1 MDLFRERLACAIKQS
16 GLSQRKIS
24 ASIGKSPGYLTNVL
38 NGNSTPSI
46 EVIST
51 LCHLLKVSP
60 NYLCGYDH
68 GLFLKTS
75 EKAFEEPAERIIG
88 ELMQVVAARL
98 ESNEPTFEDILF
110 WLESKQGVIG
120 NMPSFDKYIVLHDIP
135 KSRDQTINAVK
146 IGENSLTAKMFQTT
160 SPDNFY
166 KWMKS
171 LPEKVN
177 QQLKISY
184 KNVAETDPKLSL
196 EKLTFRS
203 EQNAELVTVK
213 YIRLLYPVTDGVG
226 NKYILNF
233 SKALP

>member
-24 ASIGKSPGYLTNVL
+24 ASIGKSSGYLTNVL

-60 NYLCGYDH
+60 NYLCVYDH

-98 ESNEPTFEDILF
+98 ESNEPTFEDIFFGLNQSRGSSGICQV
-110 WLESKQGVIG
+110 LTNTLCCTISPSHGIKQ
-120 NMPSFDKYIVLHDIP
+120 LTRL
-135 KSRDQTINAVK
+135 KSAK
-146 IGENSLTAKMFQTT
+146 TA
-160 SPDNFY
+160 
-166 KWMKS
+166 
-171 LPEKVN
+171 
-177 QQLKISY
+177 
-184 KNVAETDPKLSL
+184 
-196 EKLTFRS
+196 
-203 EQNAELVTVK
+203 
-213 YIRLLYPVTDGVG
+213 
-226 NKYILNF
+226 
-233 SKALP
+233 